1 MIWLR
6 GPEGVATKPG
16 VIFLFWYNLLG
27 TKLSVSYERLLPQY
41 KEWNPPML
49 VLTRK
54 VGESIQIND
63 DVKITVIE
71 VKGKNIRIGID
82 APKTTKVY
90 REEVFLK
97 IKEENKTASSTP
109 AGFDPEKITNF
120 IANNLKK

>member
-1 MIWLR
+1 
-6 GPEGVATKPG
+6 
-16 VIFLFWYNLLG
+16 
-27 TKLSVSYERLLPQY
+27 
-41 KEWNPPML
+41 ML

-71 VKGKNIRIGID
+71 VKGKNIRLGID

-97 IKEENKTASSTP
+97 IQEENKIASSTP
-109 AGFDPEKITNF
+109 VEFDPEKITDF
-120 IANNLKK
+120 ISDNLKKWNTKPPVLDHSKYKIKIF

>member
-1 MIWLR
+1 
-6 GPEGVATKPG
+6 
-16 VIFLFWYNLLG
+16 
-27 TKLSVSYERLLPQY
+27 
-41 KEWNPPML
+41 ML

-54 VGESIQIND
+54 VGESILIND

-97 IKEENKTASSTP
+97 IQEENKIASSTP
-109 AGFDPEKITNF
+109 TGFDPEKITDF
-120 IANNLKK
+120 ISDNLKK